1 MGTKFAVVGSNLV
14 VTYKETKLFAV
25 LPQSNSQDILDF
37 LLWDS
42 FRFLDNIFHKWL
54 ENFNINQLYDLINSF
69 DEDFK
74 FIFENQSRTLNFQD
88 IQLKIVNNTIS
99 IWYLLQTNMFFQLFN
114 LQ

>member
-37 LLWDS
+37 LLRDS
-42 FRFLDNIFHKWL
+42 FRFLDNIFHKSL

-74 FIFENQSRTLNFQD
+74 FIFENQSRTLTFQD
-88 IQLKIVNNTIS
+88 IQSKIVNNTIS
-99 IWYLLQTNMFFQLFN
+99 I
-114 LQ
+114 